1 MPRRELFSPAQRL
14 DLLALPGDEGELI
27 RLFTL
32 SIQDMA
38 MIRQR
43 RGAPNRL
50 GFAIQLCSLRYPGQV
65 IGQNDIPDTRMLEVV
80 SRQLGLNKELWV
92 DYARRDETRR
102 EHLQV
107 IMAVCGYHLFET
119 PEYRAMMNWLLP
131 LALQSDQSM
140 VLGHAVLKELRA
152 RRIIIPPLAVIERLC
167 AETATRATR
176 RIYAALTEPLTLS
189 QRRQLDALFL
199 PYENRSFSVLSWLRL
214 PVVATGPRHINSL
227 LARLH
232 KIRALNFAPGIEH
245 AIHRNRLLKLARIAE
260 QTSGQHM
267 KRFEAT
273 QRYAHLVALLL
284 ETRASLTDE
293 ILAMHDRI
301 MGKLFARAKRK
312 HQETFLESA
321 KSINEKMRIFAKV
334 GRVLLDARKTGE
346 DPFSAIE
353 EVIPWETFEASVT
366 GADGIVKPGMD
377 DSLSLIGTSY
387 SQIRRYAPLFLETF
401 EFKAAPAAK
410 PLLQAMHILRHLNA
424 TNIREIPEDAP
435 IGFVRKRWESLVL
448 TQVGIDRRFYEL
460 CVLSELKNA
469 LRSGDLWVSGSRQ
482 FNDFKEYMLS
492 PGAFTQLQKDG
503 FRLDVEI
510 NSEKYLNKRM
520 QQLQDQFVK
529 VNDLAK
535 LGKLPDVA
543 ITKGILKITPLTN
556 LVPDEAT
563 AAMNKVY
570 SLLPHVRITE
580 LLLEVDRWT
589 GFTQHFTNLKTEE
602 PASDTILMLT
612 AVLADGINL
621 GLSKMAEAC
630 PAMTHTKLSWLA
642 AWHIRDAT
650 YSKALAELINAQHHQ
665 PLAQVWGE
673 GNTSSSDGQRY
684 RAGGRGEPAG
694 QTNLKYGT
702 DPSVMIYT
710 HISDRYAPFYS
721 RIINANLR
729 DATFVLD
736 GLLYHESDLKIE
748 EHYTDTAGFTDHV
761 FGLCHLL
768 GYRFAP
774 RIRDLADKKLYLP
787 DKACEYPSL
796 GSMTGGVIQKMHI
809 LSQWED
815 ILRLTASISHGT
827 ATASLLLRKLGSYPR
842 QNGLAVA
849 LREIGK
855 IERTLFVLQWLQDT
869 ELRRR
874 VQVGLNKG
882 EARNAL
888 ARAVFFNRLGEMR
901 DRGFENQNHR
911 ASGLNLLVAAIILWN
926 TVYIER
932 ALIALRDKGEPIRDD
947 LIRHLSPLGWEHINL
962 TGDYVWNLN
971 RNVTQGN
978 FRPLRIP

>member
-410 PLLQAMHILRHLNA
+410 PLLQAIHILRHLNA

-469 LRSGDLWVSGSRQ
+469 LRSGDLWVSGNRQ

-761 FGLCHLL
+761 FGLCHLS

-815 ILRLTASISHGT
+815 ILRLTASISQGT

>member
-14 DLLALPGDEGELI
+14 DLLALPEDEAELI
-27 RLFTL
+27 RLFSL
-32 SIQDMA
+32 STQDLAVIQ
-38 MIRQR
+38 QR
-43 RGAPNRL
+43 RGAANRL
-50 GFAIQLCSLRYPGQV
+50 GFALQLCSIRYPGLV
-65 IGQNDIPDTRMLEVV
+65 IGPYSEPVQSMLLIV
-80 SRQLGLNKELWV
+80 SRQLGIDPALWAK
-92 DYARRDETRR
+92 YAARDQTRR
-102 EHLQV
+102 EHLQ
-107 IMAVCGYHLFET
+107 IIIDTYGYRQFET
-119 PEYRAMMNWLLP
+119 VDYRSLTNWLFP

-140 VLGHAVLKELRA
+140 VLGNVVLKEIRT
-152 RRIIIPPLAVIERLC
+152 RRIIVPPLTVIERLC
-167 AETATRATR
+167 AETMTRATR
-176 RIYAALTEPLTLS
+176 QIYAALTESLTLR

-199 PYENRSFSVLSWLRL
+199 PYENRSFSVLTWLCL
-214 PVVATGPRHINSL
+214 PVVATGPRHINNL

-232 KIRALNFAPGIEH
+232 RIRTFNFTSGIEH
-245 AIHRNRLLKLARIAE
+245 SVHRNRLLKLARTAE

-267 KRFEAT
+267 KRFEET

-284 ETRASLTDE
+284 ETRATLTDE

-301 MGKLFARAKRK
+301 MGKLFAKAKRK

-321 KSINEKMRIFAKV
+321 RTINEKIRVFAKI
-334 GRVLLDARKTGE
+334 GRALLDARKTGE
-346 DPFSAIE
+346 DPFNAIE
-353 EVIPWETFEASVT
+353 EIIPWETFEASIV
-366 GADGIVKPGMD
+366 GANEIVKPGMD

-401 EFKAAPAAK
+401 EFKAAPTAET
-410 PLLQAMHILRHLNA
+410 LLHAIHILRKLNA
-424 TNIREIPEDAP
+424 ANIREIPEDAP
-435 IGFVRKRWESLVL
+435 VDFIRKRWESLVF
-448 TQVGIDRRFYEL
+448 TQSGIDRRFYEL

-469 LRSGDLWVSGSRQ
+469 LRSGDLWVVGSRQ

-492 PGAFTQLQKDG
+492 PDAFKQLQKEG
-503 FRLDVEI
+503 FSLNVEL
-510 NSEKYLNKRM
+510 NGEKYLTGRM
-520 QQLQDQFVK
+520 HMLQSQLVT
-529 VNDLAK
+529 VNELAK
-535 LGKLPDVA
+535 LGSLPDVTF
-543 ITKGILKITPLTN
+543 TKGALKITPLTK

-602 PASDTILMLT
+602 PTSDKLLLLT
-612 AVLADGINL
+612 AILADGINL
-621 GLSKMAEAC
+621 GLAKMAEAC
-630 PAMTHTKLSWLA
+630 PTMTYRKLSWLA

-650 YSKALAELINAQHHQ
+650 YSKALAELINAQHCQ
-665 PLAQVWGE
+665 SLAHMWGE
-673 GNTSSSDGQRY
+673 GNTASSDGQRF
-684 RAGGRGEPAG
+684 RAGGRGELSG

-710 HISDRYAPFYS
+710 HISDRYAPFHS
-721 RIINANLR
+721 RVINANLR

-787 DKACEYPSL
+787 DKFNEYPSL
-796 GSMTGGVIQKMHI
+796 ESMTGGAIQKVQI
-809 LSQWED
+809 LNHWED
-815 ILRLTASISHGT
+815 ILRLTASISQGT

-849 LREIGK
+849 LREIGR
-855 IERTLFVLQWLQDT
+855 IERTLFLLQWLKDSD
-869 ELRRR
+869 LRRR

-901 DRGFENQNHR
+901 DRSFENQNHR
-911 ASGLNLLVAAIILWN
+911 ASGLNLVVAAIILWN

-932 ALIALRDKGEPIRDD
+932 ALIELRNKGEPIRED
-947 LIRHLSPLGWEHINL
+947 LVRHLSPLGWEHINL

-971 RNVTQGN
+971 RNVSQGN
-978 FRPLRIP
+978 FRPPRIP

>member
-410 PLLQAMHILRHLNA
+410 PLLQAIHILRHLNA

-815 ILRLTASISHGT
+815 ILRLTASISQGT

-971 RNVTQGN
+971 RNVTGV
-978 FRPLRIP
+978 

>member
-410 PLLQAMHILRHLNA
+410 PLLQAIHILRHLNA

-815 ILRLTASISHGT
+815 ILRLTASISQGT

-947 LIRHLSPLGWEHINL
+947 LIRHLSPLGWEHIDL

>member
-14 DLLALPGDEGELI
+14 DLLALPDDEAELI
-27 RLFTL
+27 RLFSL
-32 SIQDMA
+32 SIQDLA
-38 MIRQR
+38 VIQQR
-43 RGAPNRL
+43 RGTANRL
-50 GFAIQLCSLRYPGQV
+50 GFALQLCSIRYPGQV
-65 IGQNDIPDTRMLEVV
+65 FGPNDTPDVRMLEVV
-80 SRQLGLNKELWV
+80 ARQLGIDKELWPA
-92 DYARRDETRR
+92 YARRDETRR
-102 EHLQV
+102 EHLQI
-107 IMAVCGYHLFET
+107 IMTVYRYRQFET
-119 PEYRAMMNWLLP
+119 ADYRSLKSWLLP

-140 VLGHAVLKELRA
+140 VLGHVLLKELRA
-152 RRIIIPPLAVIERLC
+152 RRIIVPPLAVIERLC
-167 AETATRATR
+167 TETMTRATR
-176 RIYAALTEPLTLS
+176 QIYAALTESLTLK
-189 QRRQLDALFL
+189 QRRQLDKLFL
-199 PYENRSFSVLSWLRL
+199 PHENRSFSVLSWLRL
-214 PVVATGPRHINSL
+214 PVTATGPRHINTL

-232 KIRALNFAPGIEH
+232 CIRGLHFAPGIEH
-245 AIHRNRLLKLARIAE
+245 AVHRNRLLKLARAAE

-267 KRFEAT
+267 QRFEAT

-284 ETRASLTDE
+284 ETQATLTDE

-321 KSINEKMRIFAKV
+321 RTINEKIRIFTRI
-334 GRVLLDARKTGE
+334 GRALLDARKTGE
-346 DPFSAIE
+346 DPFNAIE
-353 EVIPWETFEASVT
+353 DIIPWNALEASVT
-366 GADGIVKPGMD
+366 EADEIVKPGTD
-377 DSLSLIGTSY
+377 DSLSLVGNSY

-401 EFKAAPAAK
+401 EFKAAPTGET
-410 PLLQAMHILRHLNA
+410 LLQAIHILRNLNA
-424 TNIREIPEDAP
+424 KNIREIPEDAP
-435 IGFVRKRWESLVL
+435 IDFVRKRWHSLVFS
-448 TQVGIDRRFYEL
+448 QSGMDRRFYEL
-460 CVLSELKNA
+460 CVLSELKNS
-469 LRSGDLWVSGSRQ
+469 LRSGDLWVVGSRQ

-492 PGAFTQLQKDG
+492 PDAFAQLQNDG
-503 FRLDVEI
+503 FSLNVEL
-510 NSEKYLNKRM
+510 NGDKYLAERM
-520 QQLQDQFVK
+520 CLLQNQLAT
-529 VNDLAK
+529 VNELAK
-535 LGKLPDVA
+535 FGKLPDVTL
-543 ITKGILKITPLTN
+543 TKGLLKITPLTN

-570 SLLPHVRITE
+570 ALLPHVRITE

-602 PASDTILMLT
+602 PASDKVLMLT
-612 AVLADGINL
+612 AILADGINL
-621 GLSKMAEAC
+621 GLAKMAEAC
-630 PAMTHTKLSWLA
+630 PTMTYRKLSWLA

-650 YSKALAELINAQHHQ
+650 YSKALAELINAQHCQ
-665 PLAQVWGE
+665 SLAQMWGE
-673 GNTSSSDGQRY
+673 GNTSSSDGQRF
-684 RAGGRGEPAG
+684 RAGGRGELAG

-710 HISDRYAPFYS
+710 HISDRYAPFHS
-721 RIINANLR
+721 RVINANLR

-787 DKACEYPSL
+787 DKFNEYPAL
-796 GSMTGGVIQKMHI
+796 ESMTGGAIQKEQI
-809 LSQWED
+809 LNHWED
-815 ILRLTASISHGT
+815 ILRLTASISQGT

-849 LREIGK
+849 LREIGR
-855 IERTLFVLQWLQDT
+855 IERTLFLLQWLKDSD
-869 ELRRR
+869 LRRR

-911 ASGLNLLVAAIILWN
+911 ASGLNLVVAAIILWN

-932 ALIALRDKGEPIRDD
+932 ALIELKNRGEPIRED
-947 LIRHLSPLGWEHINL
+947 LVRHLSPLGWEHINL
-962 TGDYVWNLN
+962 TGDYIWNLD
-971 RNVTQGN
+971 RSVSEGK
-978 FRPLRIP
+978 FRSLRIP

>member
-284 ETRASLTDE
+284 ETRATLTDE

-410 PLLQAMHILRHLNA
+410 PLLQAIHILRHLNA

-815 ILRLTASISHGT
+815 ILRLTASISQGT

>member
-410 PLLQAMHILRHLNA
+410 PLLQAIHILRHLNA

-761 FGLCHLL
+761 FGLCHLS

-815 ILRLTASISHGT
+815 ILRLTASISQGT

>member
-410 PLLQAMHILRHLNA
+410 PLLQAIHILRHLNA

-448 TQVGIDRRFYEL
+448 TQVGIVLILNEMARFFL
-460 CVLSELKNA
+460 
-469 LRSGDLWVSGSRQ
+469 
-482 FNDFKEYMLS
+482 
-492 PGAFTQLQKDG
+492 
-503 FRLDVEI
+503 
-510 NSEKYLNKRM
+510 
-520 QQLQDQFVK
+520 
-529 VNDLAK
+529 
-535 LGKLPDVA
+535 
-543 ITKGILKITPLTN
+543 
-556 LVPDEAT
+556 
-563 AAMNKVY
+563 
-570 SLLPHVRITE
+570 
-580 LLLEVDRWT
+580 
-589 GFTQHFTNLKTEE
+589 
-602 PASDTILMLT
+602 
-612 AVLADGINL
+612 
-621 GLSKMAEAC
+621 
-630 PAMTHTKLSWLA
+630 
-642 AWHIRDAT
+642 
-650 YSKALAELINAQHHQ
+650 
-665 PLAQVWGE
+665 
-673 GNTSSSDGQRY
+673 
-684 RAGGRGEPAG
+684 
-694 QTNLKYGT
+694 
-702 DPSVMIYT
+702 
-710 HISDRYAPFYS
+710 
-721 RIINANLR
+721 
-729 DATFVLD
+729 
-736 GLLYHESDLKIE
+736 
-748 EHYTDTAGFTDHV
+748 
-761 FGLCHLL
+761 
-768 GYRFAP
+768 
-774 RIRDLADKKLYLP
+774 
-787 DKACEYPSL
+787 
-796 GSMTGGVIQKMHI
+796 
-809 LSQWED
+809 
-815 ILRLTASISHGT
+815 
-827 ATASLLLRKLGSYPR
+827 
-842 QNGLAVA
+842 
-849 LREIGK
+849 
-855 IERTLFVLQWLQDT
+855 
-869 ELRRR
+869 
-874 VQVGLNKG
+874 
-882 EARNAL
+882 
-888 ARAVFFNRLGEMR
+888 
-901 DRGFENQNHR
+901 
-911 ASGLNLLVAAIILWN
+911 
-926 TVYIER
+926 
-932 ALIALRDKGEPIRDD
+932 
-947 LIRHLSPLGWEHINL
+947 
-962 TGDYVWNLN
+962 
-971 RNVTQGN
+971 
-978 FRPLRIP
+978 